1 MDGMTDTER
10 RALWAKE
17 AAAYEARFASRKSVE
32 YHTNCRDCGVFVKK
46 SKWVKREGDLALQ
59 RNLRPL
65 CTSCFH
71 EYE

>member
-10 RALWAKE
+10 FALWAKE
-17 AAAYEARFASRKSVE
+17 EAEYEARFANRKAVD

-46 SKWVKREGDLALQ
+46 SKWVKKDDQFAVQ

-65 CTSCFH
+65 CWRCFD
-71 EYE
+71 EYD